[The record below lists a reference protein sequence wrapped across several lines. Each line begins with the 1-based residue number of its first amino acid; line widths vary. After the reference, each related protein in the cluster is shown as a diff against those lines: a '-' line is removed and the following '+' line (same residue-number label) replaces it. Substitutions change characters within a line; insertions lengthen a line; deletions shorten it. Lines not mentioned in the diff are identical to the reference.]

1 MALLFEEIEGDF
13 NHSRRPIP
21 RPEIPI
27 YISENLKHDLRE
39 YQTKAL
45 QNFIYYLNE
54 FEVKPKHLL
63 FHMATGSGKTMLIA
77 SCILELYARGYRDFV
92 FFVNT
97 TNIILKTKDNLAN
110 ATSAKY
116 LFGEKIS
123 IDNKEVSINLI
134 QSSFEE
140 AKPNDINIFF
150 TTVQGLHV
158 SLTTLREN
166 GITYSDF
173 KDKKLVLIADEAHH
187 LDNENDNERSWWQ
200 TVQNLLKTN
209 SENILLEFTAT
220 ARLHNHYYDDKI
232 IYDYPLKKFREDKYS
247 KEVTLLSSNFSDFET
262 LDDKS
267 LRMLQAVMISEY
279 RKIVAE
285 KNGIALKPVVMFKNK
300 STKQADENYA
310 LFQTLIEKLE
320 TRHIEHILEHSK
332 TVSIIAKMKEK
343 LLHVS
348 DFTARIKFAF
358 MADKTVLIYGTSA
371 DKEATLKNLNEMET
385 PHNHIRAIFAVEILN
400 EGWDVLNLF
409 DIVKLDEAP
418 QSANKTT
425 TKEAQLIGRG
435 ARYYPFS
442 LEGDERYKRKFDN
455 DLTHELRLLEEM
467 MFHSI
472 NENRY
477 INTIKL
483 ELTKSGIADFEEV
496 EEKTV
501 TMKLKEG
508 FKAHPYFQ
516 HGRIWVNERIEK
528 DKSQMNKIKDYIPN
542 FGNINP
548 IIKLTNSAILTSG
561 FESLSDESSKNAF
574 TSILKISDISPFTL
588 RSAINKIDFFHFSN
602 LKKHFPHLKS
612 INEFLADGNYLG
624 SITWTIYSDI
634 EKPLIS
640 EYQKR
645 KAVMDALEWIKKGI
659 LKNNCD
665 YEGTKEFYPIPLNT
679 RLEDKTLKVKPKPN
693 ADGLRRYHNPFDVSQ
708 VEWYVYDENYG
719 TSEEMDFVLFL
730 NTQIENLNDKFEDI
744 RLIRNEKAF
753 WLYSFIENGQRFE
766 PDFILLL
773 TTKNKTLLQV
783 FIEPKGEHLR
793 LGDAWK
799 ENFLLSLQ
807 EATICQNKTGLL
819 VDLEHIKIFG
829 LPFYN
834 HQRENE
840 FLHDW
845 ETELLSK

>member
-1 MALLFEEIEGDF
+1 MALLFEQLDGFFENGF
-13 NHSRRPIP
+13 SK
-21 RPEIPI
+21 RPEIPP
-27 YISENLKHDLRE
+27 YISENLKHELRE
-39 YQTKAL
+39 YQIKAL
-45 QNFIYYLNE
+45 QNFIFLQNS
-54 FEVKPKHLL
+54 KPKNHLL

-77 SCILELYARGYRDFV
+77 SSILELYARSYRNFL

-97 TNIILKTKDNLAN
+97 QNIILKTKENLAN
-110 ATSAKY
+110 ANSSKY
-116 LFGEKIS
+116 LFKPKIL
-123 IDNKEVSINLI
+123 IHNQEVSTNII

-140 AKPNDINIFF
+140 AKERDINLFF

-158 SLTTLREN
+158 SLTTLKEN

-187 LDNENDNERSWWQ
+187 LDNEKEDERSWWQ

-247 KEVTLLSSNFSDFET
+247 KEVSLLSSNFSAYET
-262 LDDKS
+262 LDDKA
-267 LRMLQAVMISEY
+267 LRMLQAIMISEY
-279 RKIVAE
+279 RKIIAE
-285 KNGIALKPVVMFKNK
+285 KHGIALKPVVMFKNK

-310 LFQTLIEKLE
+310 LFCTLIEKLE
-320 TRHIEHILEHSK
+320 PKHIEHILEHSK
-332 TVSIIAKMKEK
+332 HVSIIAKMKET
-343 LLHVS
+343 LLHAN
-348 DFTARIKFAF
+348 DFTARLKHAF
-358 MADKTVLIYGTSA
+358 YKDKTVLIYGTSA
-371 DKEATLKNLNEMET
+371 DKEATLKNLNEMEA
-385 PHNHIRAIFAVEILN
+385 PYNHIRAIFAVEILN

-418 QSANKTT
+418 HSKNKTT

-455 DLTHELRLLEEM
+455 DLKHELRVLEEM

-477 INTIKL
+477 IKVIKE
-483 ELTKSGIADFEEV
+483 ELTKSGIADFDEE
-496 EEKTV
+496 EETIV
-501 TMKLKEG
+501 TMKLKES

-516 HGRIWVNERIEK
+516 YGGIWVNKRMER

-542 FGNINP
+542 FGNVNP
-548 IIKLTNSAILTSG
+548 IIKLTNSAILSSG

-574 TSILKISDISPFTL
+574 TSTLKISDISPFTL
-588 RSAINKIDFFHFSN
+588 RSAINKIDFFYFSN
-602 LKKHFPHLKS
+602 LKKHFPRLKS
-612 INEFLADGNYLG
+612 INEFLADENYLG

-634 EKPLIS
+634 KKPLIS

-645 KAVMDALEWIKKGI
+645 KAVMDVLEWIKKGV

-708 VEWYVYDENYG
+708 VDWYVYDENYG

-753 WLYSFIENGQRFE
+753 WLYSFRENGQRFE

-773 TTKNKTLLQV
+773 TTKNKALLQV

-807 EATICQNKTGLL
+807 KATVCKNKMGLL
-819 VDLEHIKIFG
+819 VDCEHIKIVG

-845 ETELLSK
+845 ETELLEK

>member
-1 MALLFEEIEGDF
+1 MAVLFEEIEGAF
-13 NHSRRPIP
+13 KFVP
-21 RPEIPI
+21 RPQLPLHIK
-27 YISENLKHDLRE
+27 ENLKHDLRE
-39 YQTKAL
+39 YQTRAL
-45 QNFIYYLNE
+45 QNFLFYLTHPNYE
-54 FEVKPKHLL
+54 KIKPKHLL

-116 LFGEKIS
+116 LFSEHIS

-150 TTVQGLHV
+150 TTIQGLHV

-209 SENILLEFTAT
+209 NENILLEFSAT
-220 ARLHNHYYDDKI
+220 AKLHNNYYDDKI

-267 LRMLQAVMISEY
+267 LRMLQSVMISEY

-320 TRHIEHILEHSK
+320 PKHINHILEHSK
-332 TVSIIAKMKEK
+332 TISIIAKMKEN
-343 LLHVS
+343 LLHVNE
-348 DFTARIKFAF
+348 FTTRIKLSF
-358 MADKTVLIYGTSA
+358 MSDKTVLIYGTSA
-371 DKEATLKNLNEMET
+371 DKEATLKNLNEMEAS
-385 PHNHIRAIFAVEILN
+385 HNHIRAIFAVEILN

-442 LEGDERYKRKFDN
+442 LEGDERFKRKFDN
-455 DLTHELRLLEEM
+455 DLSHELRLLEEM

-472 NENRY
+472 NESRY

-483 ELTKSGIADFEEV
+483 ELTKSGIADFDEV

-501 TMKLKEG
+501 TMKLKES
-508 FKAHPYFQ
+508 FKSHKYYQ
-516 HGRIWVNERIEK
+516 NGDIWVNHRTAK
-528 DKSQMNKIKDYIPN
+528 DKSHMKKIKDYIPN
-542 FGNINP
+542 FGNVNP
-548 IIKLTNSAILTSG
+548 VMKLTNSAILSSG
-561 FESLSDESSKNAF
+561 FEELDNENTQNAF
-574 TSILKISDISPFTL
+574 TSTLKISDISPFTI
-588 RSAINKIDFFHFSN
+588 RSAINKIDFFYFSN
-602 LKKHFPHLKS
+602 LKKQFPHLKS
-612 INEFLADGNYLG
+612 IHEFITDENYLG
-624 SITWTIYSDI
+624 NITWTIYSDI
-634 EKPLIS
+634 KEPLIS

-645 KAVMDALEWIKKGI
+645 KAVIDMLEWIKKGI
-659 LKNNCD
+659 LKNNFD
-665 YEGTKEFYPIPLNT
+665 YEGTKEFYPIPLKT
-679 RLEDKTLKVKPKPN
+679 RLDDKTLKVKPKPN
-693 ADGLRRYHNPFDVSQ
+693 ANGLKKYEKPFDVSQ

-730 NTQIENLNDKFEDI
+730 NTQIENLNEKFEDI

-773 TTKNKTLLQV
+773 TKNTSASV
-783 FIEPKGEHLR
+783 YR
-793 LGDAWK
+793 A
-799 ENFLLSLQ
+799 
-807 EATICQNKTGLL
+807 
-819 VDLEHIKIFG
+819 
-829 LPFYN
+829 
-834 HQRENE
+834 
-840 FLHDW
+840 
-845 ETELLSK
+845 

>member
-1 MALLFEEIEGDF
+1 MALLYEEIEGAF
-13 NHSRRPIP
+13 KFVP
-21 RPEIPI
+21 RPQLPLHIK
-27 YISENLKHDLRE
+27 ENLKHDLRE
-39 YQTKAL
+39 YQTRAL
-45 QNFIYYLNE
+45 QNFLFYLTHPNYE
-54 FEVKPKHLL
+54 TIKPKHLL

-77 SCILELYARGYRDFV
+77 SCILELYARGYHDFV

-97 TNIILKTKDNLAN
+97 TNIILKTKENLAN

-123 IDNKEVSINLI
+123 IENKEVSINLI

-140 AKPNDINIFF
+140 AKLSDINIFF

-209 SENILLEFTAT
+209 SENLLLEFTAT

-310 LFQTLIEKLE
+310 LFQTLIEKLD

-358 MADKTVLIYGTSA
+358 MSDKTVLIYGTSA
-371 DKEATLKNLNEMET
+371 DKEATLKNLNEMEA

-418 QSANKTT
+418 QSKNKTT

-472 NENRY
+472 NESRY
-477 INTIKL
+477 INTIKS

-501 TMKLKEG
+501 TMKLKES

-516 HGRIWVNERIEK
+516 HGGIWVNERIAK

-548 IIKLTNSAILTSG
+548 IIKLTNSAILSSG

-602 LKKHFPHLKS
+602 LKKHFPRLKS

-624 SITWTIYSDI
+624 TITWTIYSDI
-634 EKPLIS
+634 DKPIIS

-645 KAVMDALEWIKKGI
+645 KAVMDVLEWVKKGV

-665 YEGTKEFYPIPLNT
+665 YEGTKEFYPIPLKT

-693 ADGLRRYHNPFDVSQ
+693 AEGLKRYEKPFDVMQ
-708 VEWYVYDENYG
+708 VDWYVYDENYG

-730 NTQIENLNDKFEDI
+730 NTQIKNLNEKFEDI

-793 LGDAWK
+793 LGDTWK

-845 ETELLSK
+845 ETALLSK